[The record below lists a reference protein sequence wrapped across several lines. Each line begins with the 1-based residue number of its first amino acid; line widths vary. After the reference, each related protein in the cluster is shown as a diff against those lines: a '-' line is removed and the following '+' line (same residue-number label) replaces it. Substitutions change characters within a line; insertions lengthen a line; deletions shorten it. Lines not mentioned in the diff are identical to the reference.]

1 VENPK
6 GRAKRPKEKLHPKR
20 KSYEKI
26 VWQAIKYA

>member
-6 GRAKRPKEKLHPKR
+6 GRARPKEKLHPKR